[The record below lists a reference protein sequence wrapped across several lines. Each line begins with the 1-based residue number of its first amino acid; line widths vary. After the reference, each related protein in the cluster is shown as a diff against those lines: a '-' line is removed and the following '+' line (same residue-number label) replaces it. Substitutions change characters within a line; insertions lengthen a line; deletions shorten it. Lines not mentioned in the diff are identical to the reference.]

1 MSDLDRLIANLTGAV
16 MVGAA
21 TALFGAPAGWGE
33 VCAFGALVVALRV
46 GQRLRARRQQRGG
59 E

>member
-1 MSDLDRLIANLTGAV
+1 MSDLDRLIDTLTGAV

-21 TALFGAPAGWGE
+21 TALFDTPAGWGE

-46 GQRLRARRQQRGG
+46 GQRLRARRR
-59 E
+59 EVNR

>member
-1 MSDLDRLIANLTGAV
+1 MSDLDRLIANLTGGL

-21 TALFGAPAGWGE
+21 TALFGTPAGWGE

-46 GQRLRARRQQRGG
+46 GQHLRARRQQRGG